1 MPTNNVSSGLSYL
14 NICFDPDRSSCL
26 CLKKALNAADV
37 TVSSPSKSRPHTK
50 SAPKCWESERN
61 HTSEGEQE
69 KCWCVSLVE
78 GGWFNWSVLIWIWS
92 WDVWGEGWIRK
103 RWSIEETLGV
113 RFQLYE
119 GPLSP
124 DSLKLLLFDWEP
136 ESERARE
143 NQGAR
148 ERRRKEQFLVWSEW
162 ERGRVSSISLSLS
175 HCLYQHH
182 I

>member
-1 MPTNNVSSGLSYL
+1 MGWTWQRERTEVMPTNNVSSALSYL

-37 TVSSPSKSRPHTK
+37 TVSSPSKSRPHK
-50 SAPKCWESERN
+50 KCSQVLRKWEKPHQWR
-61 HTSEGEQE
+61 GAVE
-69 KCWCVSLVE
+69 KLVCVSGGG

-124 DSLKLLLFDWEP
+124 DSLKLPLFDWEP
-136 ESERARE
+136 ESER
-143 NQGAR
+143 
-148 ERRRKEQFLVWSEW
+148 ERIRGQ
-162 ERGRVSSISLSLS
+162 ERGGGKSSF
-175 HCLYQHH
+175 
-182 I
+182 

>member
-1 MPTNNVSSGLSYL
+1 MLQML
-14 NICFDPDRSSCL
+14 QCL
-26 CLKKALNAADV
+26 PPASQGHTQKVLPSAEKVRETTPVKGSRRKVGVCL
-37 TVSSPSKSRPHTK
+37 
-50 SAPKCWESERN
+50 
-61 HTSEGEQE
+61 
-69 KCWCVSLVE
+69 LVE

-124 DSLKLLLFDWEP
+124 DSLKLPLFDWEP

-175 HCLYQHH
+175 HGLYQHH

>member
-1 MPTNNVSSGLSYL
+1 MLQML
-14 NICFDPDRSSCL
+14 QCL
-26 CLKKALNAADV
+26 PPA
-37 TVSSPSKSRPHTK
+37 SQGHTK

-69 KCWCVSLVE
+69 KSWCVSLVE

-124 DSLKLLLFDWEP
+124 DSLKLPLFDWEP
-136 ESERARE
+136 ESERESGGKREEEERAVFSLEWMRAR
-143 NQGAR
+143 Q
-148 ERRRKEQFLVWSEW
+148 SELHL
-162 ERGRVSSISLSLS
+162 SLSLTVS
-175 HCLYQHH
+175 LSAPHRNGATLAWT
-182 I
+182 